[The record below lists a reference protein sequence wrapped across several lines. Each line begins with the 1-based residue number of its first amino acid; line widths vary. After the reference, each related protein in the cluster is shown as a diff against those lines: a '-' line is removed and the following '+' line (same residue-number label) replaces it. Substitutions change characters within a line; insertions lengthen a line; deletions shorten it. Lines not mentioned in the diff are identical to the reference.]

1 VDGVA
6 KGSARSVSGFNIH
19 DALKQCEGHLVQFGG
34 HRYAAGLT
42 IERENILAFK
52 EAFAQIADQA
62 LTGELLTPEL
72 KIDAEI
78 SLSDISPK
86 FIRILQQFAPFGP
99 ENMRPVFAVRDVGII
114 GTPRIVGKNHLKFK
128 VKKGTFVIDA
138 IGFNLGHL
146 RDKIRPG
153 MTGVDLAFS
162 LDENEYRGEVVP
174 QLKIRDI
181 LVQSSVDVHAS

>member
-1 VDGVA
+1 
-6 KGSARSVSGFNIH
+6 
-19 DALKQCEGHLVQFGG
+19 
-34 HRYAAGLT
+34 
-42 IERENILAFK
+42 
-52 EAFAQIADQA
+52 
-62 LTGELLTPEL
+62 
-72 KIDAEI
+72 
-78 SLSDISPK
+78 
-86 FIRILQQFAPFGP
+86 
-99 ENMRPVFAVRDVGII
+99 MRPVFAVRDVGIV

-146 RDKIRPG
+146 LEKIRQG

-181 LVQSSVDVHAS
+181 QVPQQEKAVPVN